1 MRGPK
6 SSRTVSGKTTRSNLK
21 VNGPSEI
28 LLPFWTRPHYP
39 VWQMTCDWPIINA
52 KTDKSRVFCP
62 HSSMRSHN
70 WVHNESYR
78 SKNRLAGPYSNP
90 DRVLEAGN
98 PCKGWTNIY
107 RTTGVRSCSPEHKF
121 EVTIQGSSK
130 NRFWVKND
138 FLKTPRKSAL
148 KKTSRYLGFL
158 RTNQVNFSVL
168 KYWRD

>member
-6 SSRTVSGKTTRSNLK
+6 SSRTVSGKTTRPNLK

-98 PCKGWTNIY
+98 PCQWWTNIY

-130 NRFWVKND
+130 KSFLSKERFFENSQEIGSQKDFPIYGLFKNE
-138 FLKTPRKSAL
+138 P
-148 KKTSRYLGFL
+148 G
-158 RTNQVNFSVL
+158 
-168 KYWRD
+168 